1 MMDEEAERELLEVE
15 RRAIDAVAQKKLK
28 SSASQPT
35 PTPVQE
41 PIFEPVASG
50 SRLAPPPAPP
60 APPTPPASVKA
71 APVVKKAPTKAALK
85 AQATWEEK
93 ESLRTRVEAEDQSF
107 LDGLDYE
114 SVEKTPA
121 APALKKQKIV
131 LEIDESDEEPVVR
144 KRSTRIARGSKKSI
158 GDDMIVLD

>member
-1 MMDEEAERELLEVE
+1 MDEEAERVLLEVE
-15 RRAIDAVAQKKLK
+15 RRALDAVTQKKLK

-35 PTPVQE
+35 PTPIQE
-41 PIFEPVASG
+41 AIVEPVASG
-50 SRLAPPPAPP
+50 SQLPPPG
-60 APPTPPASVKA
+60 PPTPPASVKVVPA
-71 APVVKKAPTKAALK
+71 VKKPPTKAALK

-114 SVEKTPA
+114 PVEKTPA
-121 APALKKQKIV
+121 APAPKRQKIV
-131 LEIDESDEEPVVR
+131 LDIDESDEEPVVR
-144 KRSTRIARGSKKSI
+144 KRSARIARGSKKSF